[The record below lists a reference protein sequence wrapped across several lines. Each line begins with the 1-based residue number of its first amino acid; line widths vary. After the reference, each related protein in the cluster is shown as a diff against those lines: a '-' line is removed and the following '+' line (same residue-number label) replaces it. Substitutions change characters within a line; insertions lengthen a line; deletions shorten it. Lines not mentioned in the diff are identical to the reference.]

1 MKMEILRTGVTT
13 SVYCCGGADA
23 DYKKMA
29 AHGYSCADFSALCDT
44 EGELYRMNGSDFEK
58 ALLDEKKRANDAGI
72 TFSQVHGSWP
82 VDDTTAEKRAKNLE
96 FMKLCV
102 RGTAIL
108 GCKNLVVHPLMP
120 FSWGDET
127 DSDFAEKV
135 NEEFFRSLCE
145 YAENYGVNICIEN
158 MPTKKHR
165 LAGTEAL
172 CAFVKKLGYSNFF
185 MCLDT
190 GHCLVRGE
198 DIGETARI
206 CAENG
211 VLKVLHVH
219 DNKGTYDDH
228 LFPYMGKADWN
239 SFKAALAQTG
249 FDGCVSMEASV
260 NKSASTELYEEMQKL
275 LAATA
280 RELAAVER

>member
-1 MKMEILRTGVTT
+1 MKKLKTGITT
-13 SVYCCGGADA
+13 SVYCYDGEAV
-23 DYKKMA
+23 DYKKML

-44 EGELYRMNGSDFEK
+44 QGELYRMSGSEFEK
-58 ALLDEKKRANDAGI
+58 ALLDEKKRADCAGI

-96 FMKLCV
+96 YMKLCV
-102 RGTAIL
+102 RGTAVL

-120 FSWGDET
+120 YSWKDET

-135 NEEFFRSLCE
+135 NEDFFSALCE
-145 YAENYGVNICIEN
+145 YAEKYGVNICIEN

-172 CAFVKKLGYSNFF
+172 CKFVKKLGYSNFF

-198 DIGETARI
+198 DIGDMARV

-211 VLKVLHVH
+211 FLKVLHVH
-219 DNKGTYDDH
+219 DNKGNYDDH
-228 LFPYMGKADWN
+228 LFPYMGYGKWN
-239 SFKAALAQTG
+239 SFKEALSESD
-249 FDGCVSMEASV
+249 FSGCISIEASI
-260 NKSASTELYEEMQKL
+260 NKGAPPKLYENMQIL
-275 LAATA
+275 LANVAQ
-280 RELAAVER
+280 ELAMY